1 MQRLDLLNEL
11 IYGTNMTK
19 QHTAL
24 NPSGQNHISRSEQKR
39 AQVLESAI
47 DLFCHHGFP
56 NTSMDEVAKHAG
68 VSKQTVYSHFGSKD
82 DLFVSAIESKC
93 VVHQLTDDALIDAS
107 QPQQVILLF
116 AQQFGEMIVSKEA
129 MTVFK
134 TCVAQADTHP
144 EVSRLFYNAGPKHV
158 LGLVRN
164 YLTKVNEH
172 NEYFFENP
180 HESAVRLCLMLFGE
194 LKLRLELGL
203 EIEDLIVTRQQYLQ
217 DTADMF
223 LRAHKVG
230 VK

>member
-1 MQRLDLLNEL
+1 
-11 IYGTNMTK
+11 MTK
-19 QHTAL
+19 PLTSIATEMSPIL
-24 NPSGQNHISRSEQKR
+24 TRSEQKR
-39 AQVLESAI
+39 VQVLASATA
-47 DLFCHHGFP
+47 LFCDQGFA

-82 DLFVSAIESKC
+82 DLFVAAIESKC

-107 QPQQVILLF
+107 QPQRVILLF

-144 EVSRLFYNAGPKHV
+144 EVSILFYEAGPKHI
-158 LGLVRN
+158 LGLIRN
-164 YLTKVNEH
+164 YLTKVNDH
-172 NEYFFENP
+172 GVYLFENP

-203 EIEDLIVTRQQYLQ
+203 DIEDLLNSRQQYLQ
-217 DTADMF
+217 ETAEMF
-223 LRAHKVG
+223 LRAHKVDIEQI
-230 VK
+230 KLN

>member
-1 MQRLDLLNEL
+1 
-11 IYGTNMTK
+11 MTK
-19 QHTAL
+19 EHTSL
-24 NPSGQNHISRSEQKR
+24 NNDGQVNLSRSEQKR

-47 DLFCHHGFP
+47 DLFCHQGFP

-93 VVHQLTDDALIDAS
+93 VVHQLTDNALVDATK
-107 QPQQVILLF
+107 PQQVILQF

-144 EVSRLFYNAGPKHV
+144 EVSRLFYDAGPKHV

-164 YLTKVNEH
+164 YLKKVNEH
-172 NEYFFENP
+172 GEYWFKNP

-203 EIEDLIVTRQQYLQ
+203 EIGDLQISRQAYIQ
-217 DTADMF
+217 DTAEMF
-223 LRAHKVG
+223 LRAHQVD

>member
-1 MQRLDLLNEL
+1 
-11 IYGTNMTK
+11 MTK
-19 QHTAL
+19 EHTSL
-24 NPSGQNHISRSEQKR
+24 NNDGQVNLSRSEQKR
-39 AQVLESAI
+39 AQILESAME
-47 DLFCHHGFP
+47 LFGEQGFP

-68 VSKQTVYSHFGSKD
+68 VSKQTVYSYFGSKD

-93 VVHQLTDDALIDAS
+93 VVHQLTDDALVDAS
-107 QPQQVILLF
+107 KPQQVILQF

-144 EVSRLFYNAGPKHV
+144 EVSRLFYDAGPKHV

-164 YLTKVNEH
+164 YLKKVNDH
-172 NEYFFENP
+172 GEYLFENP

-203 EIEDLIVTRQQYLQ
+203 EIGDLLISRQAYIQ
-217 DTADMF
+217 DTAVMF
-223 LRAHKVG
+223 LRAHQVD